1 MKNQYSFII
10 LLLTEKSNI
19 VQQETKISSELRRVM
34 RKETIMEYTLPQ
46 LKEKF
51 YELFGEGEN
60 GKMYFAPGRVNLIGE
75 HTDYNGGHVFPCA
88 LTIGTYGVIRKRAD
102 KLLKFYSLNFPQDG
116 MVTVS
121 LDHLV
126 PEEADGWTNY
136 PKGVVWAFEKKG
148 YMIENGADILIYG
161 DIPPGSGLSSSASL
175 EVLTGFMLRDTMGL
189 NISMTELA
197 LLGQYSENH
206 FNGMNCGIMDQFAS
220 AMGKKNCAIFLDTNT
235 LQYEYAPI
243 DLKDARIIITNSK
256 VKHSLVSSA
265 YNDRRRECEFALEQ
279 LQTVTDIQ
287 TLGDL
292 TIQEF
297 EQYKDAITDDVRRKR
312 AKHAVYENYRTIQA
326 MEALK
331 ENNIESFGSMMNEA
345 HISMR
350 DDYEAS
356 CLETDI
362 LAELAWDIP
371 GVLGSRITGG
381 GFGGCTVSI
390 VKNEAVEEFKKLV
403 YEGYLERTGNKAEFY
418 VVDIGD
424 GARCLEEEREI

>member
-1 MKNQYSFII
+1 
-10 LLLTEKSNI
+10 
-19 VQQETKISSELRRVM
+19 
-34 RKETIMEYTLPQ
+34 MEYTLPQ

-326 MEALK
+326 VEALK